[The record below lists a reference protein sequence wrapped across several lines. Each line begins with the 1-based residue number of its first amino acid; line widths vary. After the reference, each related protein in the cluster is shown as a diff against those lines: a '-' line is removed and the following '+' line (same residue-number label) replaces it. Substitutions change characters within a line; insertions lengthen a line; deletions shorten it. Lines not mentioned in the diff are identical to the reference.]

1 MWETVEAEAGKTRVA
16 KTKRRRSKEG
26 SRQEKRG
33 KGRKTKEK
41 TKKGKT
47 GRNQKANKGVGDL
60 GRGRRGSKVG
70 GRCEEVGS
78 REVP

>member
-1 MWETVEAEAGKTRVA
+1 MWETVEAEVGKTRMA
-16 KTKRRRSKEG
+16 KTKGRGSKG
-26 SRQEKRG
+26 RSRQEKRG

-47 GRNQKANKGVGDL
+47 GRNQKADRRVGDL
-60 GRGRRGSKVG
+60 GRRRRGSKVRS
-70 GRCEEVGS
+70 RCEEVGS